1 MQPGEE
7 VLKQWMVMGLAG
19 DSDAHGQLLRAL
31 VPILRGFYRRRM
43 GEQEDEI
50 EDLLQETL
58 IAVHTRRATYD
69 AARPFTSWLFA
80 VALYKMID
88 HFRQGGRTCPIE
100 GLDDILATE
109 GFAEASD
116 AAADVERLLETIP
129 AKQAAAIR
137 ATRIDGLSTAEAA
150 ARLDRGESDI
160 KVSVHRGLKAL
171 AQRVKDSLL

>member
-7 VLKQWMVMGLAG
+7 ALKQWMVMGLAG
-19 DSDAHGQLLRAL
+19 DGAAHGQLLRAL

-43 GEQEDEI
+43 GAQEEI

-69 AARPFTSWLFA
+69 VARPFTSWLFA
-80 VALYKMID
+80 VARYKMID
-88 HFRQGGRTCPIE
+88 HFRQGGRTCAIE
-100 GLDDILATE
+100 GLEDILAAE

-129 AKQAAAIR
+129 PNR
-137 ATRIDGLSTAEAA
+137 PPRSGPRGSTDFPPPRPRRTSIWANPTSRFPCIA
-150 ARLDRGESDI
+150 G
-160 KVSVHRGLKAL
+160 
-171 AQRVKDSLL
+171 

>member
-1 MQPGEE
+1 MRSSEE
-7 VLKQWMVMGLAG
+7 ALKQAMLLGLAG
-19 DSDAHGQLLRAL
+19 DSAAHAHLLRAL

-43 GEQEDEI
+43 GGQDDEI

-69 AARPFTSWLFA
+69 VTRPFTSWLFA
-80 VALYKMID
+80 VARYKMID
-88 HFRQGGRTCPIE
+88 HFRQGGRTCSIE
-100 GLDDILATE
+100 GLEDLLEAE
-109 GFAEASD
+109 GFAQASD

-150 ARLDRGESDI
+150 TRLELGESDI

-171 AQRVKDSLL
+171 ARRVKDSLL

>member
-7 VLKQWMVMGLAG
+7 ALKQWMVMGLAG
-19 DSDAHGQLLRAL
+19 DSAAHGQLLRAL

-43 GEQEDEI
+43 GGQEEEI

-69 AARPFTSWLFA
+69 VARPFTSWLFA
-80 VALYKMID
+80 VARYKMID
-88 HFRQGGRTCPIE
+88 HFRQGGRTCTIE
-100 GLDDILATE
+100 GLEDILASE

-150 ARLDRGESDI
+150 TRLDLGESDI

>member
-7 VLKQWMVMGLAG
+7 ALKQWMVMGLAG
-19 DSDAHGQLLRAL
+19 DGAAHGQLLRAL
-31 VPILRGFYRRRM
+31 VPILRAFYRRRM
-43 GEQEDEI
+43 GGREDEI

-80 VALYKMID
+80 VARYKMID
-88 HFRQGGRTCPIE
+88 HFRRGGRTCSIE
-100 GLDDILATE
+100 GLDDILASE
-109 GFAEASD
+109 GFADASD

-137 ATRIDGLSTAEAA
+137 ATRIDGLSIAEAA
-150 ARLDRGESDI
+150 TRLDRGESDI

>member
-7 VLKQWMVMGLAG
+7 ALKQWMVMGLAG
-19 DSDAHGQLLRAL
+19 DGAAHGQLLRAL

-43 GEQEDEI
+43 GAQEEI

-69 AARPFTSWLFA
+69 VARPFTSWLFA
-80 VALYKMID
+80 VARYKMID
-88 HFRQGGRTCPIE
+88 HFRQGGRTCAIE
-100 GLDDILATE
+100 GLEDILAAE

-129 AKQAAAIR
+129 PKQAAAIR

-150 ARLDRGESDI
+150 SHLNLGESDI